1 MKTQPPA
8 FNRQSISS
16 HNLADQPQAAEA
28 DGAKNIYKIASVAA
42 SINESEMYNRASVHS
57 TNSPGKLNRANAGD
71 TYSPSARNGLQARNQ
86 SKRALASPHAGQLSK
101 KSFTTD
107 HQAQEEEDRIKRTEK
122 LWELMGEYI
131 GHDKT
136 SIQKQIV
143 SHIEYTLAKSR
154 FDFNDQHC
162 CQAVKGSLFDRLIEC
177 GNDSNSHFSMNDCK
191 RAYILS
197 D

>member
-28 DGAKNIYKIASVAA
+28 DGVKNIYKIASVAA

-57 TNSPGKLNRANAGD
+57 TNSPGKLNRVNAGD
-71 TYSPSARNGLQARNQ
+71 TNNNNSSPSTKNGLQARNQ

-101 KSFTTD
+101 KSFTTTD

-136 SIQKQIV
+136 SI
-143 SHIEYTLAKSR
+143 
-154 FDFNDQHC
+154 
-162 CQAVKGSLFDRLIEC
+162 
-177 GNDSNSHFSMNDCK
+177 
-191 RAYILS
+191 
-197 D
+197 